1 MITSRYCINHCFI
14 YYSIQGSKW
23 QQRRKILTPAF
34 HFTILQDFVKVFN
47 RETQILVNNIKTIC
61 DRPYIDVTE
70 PITEY
75 TLNSIGGM

>member
-1 MITSRYCINHCFI
+1 MFFNYFI
-14 YYSIQGSKW
+14 SGSKW

-34 HFTILQDFVKVFN
+34 HFTILQDFVDVFN
-47 RETQILVNNIKTIC
+47 RETGVLIKNLKALC
-61 DRPYIDVTE
+61 DQPYIDVME